1 MTFAWSEPYRDAPFC
16 SWSDGQDWEKQA
28 KENAHTIGDNP
39 YLAYFLI
46 YFWYRSFAVGMPFV
60 HIYTY
65 LYTPLVFVDPQLV
78 TYILSC
84 ILIFV
89 LY

>member
-16 SWSDGQDWEKQA
+16 PWSDGQDWEKQA
-28 KENAHTIGDNP
+28 QENAPTIGDIP

-60 HIYTY
+60 FLYTY
-65 LYTPLVFVDPQLV
+65 LYTSPSFVDPQLV

-84 ILIFV
+84 ISIFV